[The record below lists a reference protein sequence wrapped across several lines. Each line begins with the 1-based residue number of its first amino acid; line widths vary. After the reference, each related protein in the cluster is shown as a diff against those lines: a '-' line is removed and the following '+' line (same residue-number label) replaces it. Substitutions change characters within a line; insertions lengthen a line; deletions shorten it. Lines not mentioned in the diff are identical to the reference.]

1 MQVTGGASLAQWSQ
15 APATEHQS
23 TFVPVHPGR
32 SIYGVS
38 MMSGNA
44 SLSEIEVPA
53 EDPKLRQVPPT
64 SKVPSRRKL
73 FGGGW
78 VIAKRLQPEVMVV
91 KTRNK
96 GVMDNLPGGQQS
108 SQYKDRIQDYQG
120 ILSQLNNRVESSYMS
135 RRSNNL

>member
-1 MQVTGGASLAQWSQ
+1 MQVTGGGSLAQWSQ

-32 SIYGVS
+32 SLYGNS

-53 EDPKLRQVPPT
+53 DDPRLRQVPPPT

-78 VIAKRLQPEVMVV
+78 VIAKRLQPEAMIV

-96 GVMDNLPGGQQS
+96 GVTDNLPGGPQS
-108 SQYKDRIQDYQG
+108 SQYKER
-120 ILSQLNNRVESSYMS
+120 L
-135 RRSNNL
+135 